1 MSQSK
6 ASIIGSTVSL
16 TVGVG
21 YTICAIAVALFPA
34 AFYSFL
40 QNLFHGANV
49 SSLQAQESAFTFGSY
64 FTSLV
69 VLMVWGFALGAFYSA
84 VYNSLSS
91 KIKERDVSPSS
102 SRVGL
107 GRA

>member
-6 ASIIGSTVSL
+6 ASIVGSAVSL

-21 YTICAIAVALFPA
+21 YTICALAVAIFPA
-34 AFYSFL
+34 ASYNFL
-40 QNLFHGANV
+40 QELFHGANV
-49 SSLQAQESAFTFGSY
+49 SSLQAQANAFTFGSY
-64 FTSLV
+64 ITSLV
-69 VLMVWGFALGAFYSA
+69 VLMIWGFASGAFYSA

-91 KIKERDVSPSS
+91 NTKEVGASPSS
-102 SRVGL
+102 TRVGL